1 MDKNTIVIGIDHG
14 WSQMKTAGS
23 VFTSGV
29 REITTEP
36 ALFDNVV
43 QYKGKYYKVGG
54 NRLEVKEDKVSDDSF
69 YILTLAAVAKELE
82 LRGKRNAHVLL
93 AAGLPIGRFG
103 AEKQGFIDYLKRE
116 REVSF
121 RFEKKQ
127 YRVTVERVSVY
138 PQCYGAVVDRLKDF
152 SQKELVVDI
161 GSWTIDMVPVIGHS
175 PDESLW
181 LTVPEGII
189 TCMRRINEQSVRL
202 LNGQIDESAIQEVMM
217 KGSNDFLETEYLD
230 IVKKEIAGYAKKV
243 FRMIGEQGYNLKT
256 TPITFVGGGAVM
268 MKMFGGLNQ
277 KNIRYIED
285 VKANAKGYE
294 YLGKIYLNRMLKHL
308 A

>member
-82 LRGKRNAHVLL
+82 LRGKRNAYVLI

-127 YRVTVERVSVY
+127 YRITVERVSVY
-138 PQCYGAVVDRLKDF
+138 PQCYGAVADRIKDF
-152 SQKELVVDI
+152 SQKELVADI

-175 PDESLW
+175 PDESLCV
-181 LTVPEGII
+181 TVPEGII

-217 KGSNDFLETEYLD
+217 KGSNDFLETEYLE
-230 IVKKEIAGYAKKV
+230 IVKKEIAAYAKKV

-268 MKMFGGLNQ
+268 MKLFGELNQ

-294 YLGKIYLNRMLKHL
+294 YLGNIYLNRVLKHF